1 MERRNGKQ
9 TCNLPP
15 NQCHIPQLDSL
26 CLILDSSHQLFV
38 AMLMNWSIKYT
49 CALCSTKTSQ
59 LLIHPRTKVDM
70 ASSPYS
76 FSSTVSIF
84 LFLLLALLTVSATRA
99 EVAAAAAP
107 VVSYMQDRHR
117 RRQSILRH
125 QLLPGG
131 SQLRQRVL
139 SEARHHRRQPP
150 NRQRHQHINTDW

>member
-1 MERRNGKQ
+1 MMSSGNGTKEWKAN
-9 TCNLPP
+9 NLPP

-131 SQLRQRVL
+131 SQLRQREPVRPCEGL
-139 SEARHHRRQPP
+139 KPATRGGE
-150 NRQRHQHINTDW
+150 

>member
-1 MERRNGKQ
+1 MMSSGNGTKEWKAN
-9 TCNLPP
+9 NLPP

-107 VVSYMQDRHR
+107 VDRPLFPICKTVISAGNPYFDINFCLSALNSDSESQYAHVRDRNR
-117 RRQSILRH
+117 R
-125 QLLPGG
+125 PEGG
-131 SQLRQRVL
+131 
-139 SEARHHRRQPP
+139 E
-150 NRQRHQHINTDW
+150 